1 MSFSSPI
8 NSTGSSCRRS
18 GSPEIFLSACL
29 DTGIPLPVKL
39 LDLARMDL
47 IFITDRPLRFGTA
60 LQVAIYSDFI
70 SAVTQNRAVVHWCRP
85 HPLGWQIGAFLGQPL
100 PDRLTENHWNDLRGT
115 LRYECNWK
123 VWVLWDEGGE
133 LETVKILDYSISGLR
148 MAVSRQVAVN
158 QSLSL
163 FGSSGARDRAV
174 LNGKVQWCRNVE
186 KTYQAGVMVFGQRGR
201 ELPKMFGNLD
211 AVHVD
216 GTRRDHLPAVESPE
230 TLRFEQVLEERFL
243 PDIKSPLKRSVR
255 FDEKYDAP
263 QQ

>member
-1 MSFSSPI
+1 
-8 NSTGSSCRRS
+8 
-18 GSPEIFLSACL
+18 
-29 DTGIPLPVKL
+29 
-39 LDLARMDL
+39 MDL
-47 IFITDRPLRFGTA
+47 IFITDRPLRFGTS
-60 LQVAIYSDFI
+60 LQVSIYSDFI

-123 VWVLWDEGGE
+123 AWVLWDSGGE
-133 LETVKILDYSISGLR
+133 LEAVKILDYSIGGLR

-163 FGSSGARDRAV
+163 FGSSGSRDRAV
-174 LNGKVQWCRNVE
+174 LNGQVQWCRNVDQ
-186 KTYQAGVMVFGQRGR
+186 TYQAGVMVFGQRGR
-201 ELPKMFGNLD
+201 ELPKMFGNLE

-216 GTRRDHLPAVESPE
+216 GTKPDHQPAVESPE

-243 PDIKSPLKRSVR
+243 PMEKSERKRTVRLSRSSHVPLDQRSNCHLRRQKTPAIV
-255 FDEKYDAP
+255 
-263 QQ
+263 

>member
-1 MSFSSPI
+1 MSFLSPF
-8 NSTGSSCRRS
+8 NSTGSTTRRS
-18 GSPEIFLSACL
+18 GSPEIHLSACL
-29 DTGIPLPVKL
+29 EAGIPLPVKL

-60 LQVAIYSDFI
+60 LQVSIYSDFI
-70 SAVTQNRAVVHWCRP
+70 NAVTQNRATVHWCRP
-85 HPLGWQIGAFLGQPL
+85 HPSGWQIGAFLGQPL

-123 VWVLWDEGGE
+123 AWVLWDEGGS
-133 LETVKILDYSISGLR
+133 LEAVKVLDYSIGGLR
-148 MAVSRQVAVN
+148 ITVAKQVAAN

-163 FGSSGARDRAV
+163 FGASGTRDRAV
-174 LNGKVQWCRNVE
+174 LNGQVQWCRNVE
-186 KTYQAGVMVFGQRGR
+186 QTFQAGVMVFGQRGR

-216 GTRRDHLPAVESPE
+216 GSKPDHQLAVESPE
-230 TLRFEQVLEERFL
+230 TLHFEQVQGERFL
-243 PDIKSPLKRSVR
+243 PIKKSERNCNMR
-255 FDEKYDAP
+255 FDENYDAP